1 MALKQ
6 DGTLVSV
13 GSNIS
18 GQRQLRSWTD
28 VTAIAAGRSH
38 TVGLRSDGTVLYAGT
53 YDDGP
58 YGKIHNLHRWKN
70 VVAIAAGSLHTVGL
84 TADGKLLACGTGL
97 SGACDVE
104 KLMEP

>member
-1 MALKQ
+1 M
-6 DGTLVSV
+6 
-13 GSNIS
+13 
-18 GQRQLRSWTD
+18 
-28 VTAIAAGRSH
+28 
-38 TVGLRSDGTVLYAGT
+38 
-53 YDDGP
+53 
-58 YGKIHNLHRWKN
+58 HNLHRWKN